1 MAQSGTKMYTVDK
14 FLGINEAADGFTEL
28 SMGEASAM
36 ENFLVTDGYNLTVR
50 PGIIGVDLD
59 GREPAQILAAW
70 SGHVGNEE
78 YLVLCDFYG
87 GTDRIFVYSKNE
99 TGSFALIHSQ
109 TGALGLT
116 QKDGAYVKIFHFSE
130 KLYIRSSAKT
140 VAYESGAFVEQQPYI
155 PLVIAGASPAGG
167 GTTLENINL
176 LTPLRRMDYSAD
188 GESTAYVLPSEAI
201 GVTAVCIDNVS
212 YDVEAAGSFDG
223 ESHTFTFLSAPVK
236 GVGNVEI
243 TYTTDAEAA
252 EAARMR
258 IVSCQL
264 SEEYNGATDT
274 RLFVAGN
281 GTNMCYYS
289 GVTQG
294 GEPSAMYF
302 PAMNEVAVDISGAMV
317 TGLVRH
323 YSKLLVFKPDG
334 TYTISY
340 EPVTL
345 ADGSTVAGFYLRSMN
360 REYGNEVMGQ
370 IQTVKNYPRSVTK
383 DGIYEWR
390 ITTSYYRDERYAV
403 RISDMV
409 KRTLAAADVSKIVTC
424 DDDYSKTYYVF
435 LNDEKGTVLVNRY
448 NLGKNGVWCIYHSS
462 LFRNVR
468 WAMMHR
474 GTMVFIND
482 TDAYRFSDAAGMDTP
497 NGGESVPIPAV
508 WESGYMDF
516 GSDFLRKY
524 SSLIYVSMLPEGNS
538 QLTITASTDKRS
550 EYTEKSLNANI
561 FDFENLDFD
570 NLTFDTNETPK
581 IRRVRIK
588 VKKFVY
594 YKLIFKVEAPGSR
607 ATILSYDQEV
617 RFASKAK

>member
-14 FLGINEAADGFTEL
+14 FLGLNEAADGFTEL
-28 SMGEASAM
+28 NMGEASAM

-50 PGIIGVDLD
+50 PGIVSVDL
-59 GREPAQILAAW
+59 GERTPAPILAAW

-78 YLVLCDFYG
+78 YLVLCDFCDG
-87 GTDRIFVYSKNE
+87 KDRLFVYSQDDAKVF
-99 TGSFALIHSQ
+99 TMIHSQ
-109 TGALGLT
+109 EGALGLT
-116 QKDGAYVKIFHFSE
+116 QQDGAKVNIFHFSE
-130 KLYIRSSAKT
+130 KLYVRSSGKT
-140 VAYESGAFVEQQPYI
+140 VAYENGEFVEQEPYI

-201 GVTAVCIDNVS
+201 GVTAVRVDNVD
-212 YDVEAAGSFDG
+212 YDVAEAGSFDAS
-223 ESHTFTFLSAPVK
+223 SHTYTFSSAPVK

-243 TYTTDAEAA
+243 TYTTDQAVTEQS
-252 EAARMR
+252 RKQ
-258 IVSCQL
+258 IVDCQL
-264 SEEYNGATDT
+264 SEEYNGSTDT

-281 GTNMCYYS
+281 GTNMCFYS
-289 GVTQG
+289 GITQG

-302 PAMNEVAVDISGAMV
+302 PAMNEIAVDISGAMV

-345 ADGSTVAGFYLRSMN
+345 TDGSTVAGFYLRSMN

-383 DGIYEWR
+383 GGIYEWR

-403 RISDMV
+403 RISDAV
-409 KRTLAAADVSKIVTC
+409 KQSLAKADVNKIVTC
-424 DDDYSKTYYVF
+424 DDDHSKTYYVF
-435 LNDEKGTVLVNRY
+435 LNDDAGTVLVNRY
-448 NLGKNGVWCIYHSS
+448 SLGKDGVWCIYRSE
-462 LFRNVR
+462 LFKDIR
-468 WAMMHR
+468 WAMMHG
-474 GTMVFIND
+474 GTMIIING
-482 TDAYRFSDAAGMDTP
+482 TEAYRFSDAASMDTP
-497 NGGESVPIPAV
+497 NGAESLPIKAS

-516 GSDFLRKY
+516 GADFLRKY

-538 QLTITASTDKRS
+538 EVTITASTDKRS
-550 EYTEKSLNANI
+550 EYTEKTLSANI
-561 FDFENLDFD
+561 FDFENLDFG

-594 YKLIFKVEAPGSR
+594 YKLIFRVDTPGSR